1 MRGSKRGVRQLG
13 ALGLVAV
20 ALSWSA
26 GGAAQPPQADAAEP
40 ASTGASTEGTNAKQA
55 PSKDTTS
62 AVQPSP
68 LNPEANEFPNTAPAA
83 VPAELDRLLADI
95 AALRSRVSA
104 LMTSLFRSKLIVN
117 VESSGDE
124 ARVVGLVVTL
134 DGGVIYSSNT
144 LVTDEAKKVY
154 EHSVAPG
161 HHVLGIQIERVDAT
175 AKQYR
180 TWQESRFSLIVPDK
194 RRVEANFK
202 LEDDSDM
209 GSSFPSSEAG
219 EYSLDVDLFAHV
231 VE

>member
-1 MRGSKRGVRQLG
+1 LSATL
-13 ALGLVAV
+13 LWSVA
-20 ALSWSA
+20 
-26 GGAAQPPQADAAEP
+26 GAAQPTEP
-40 ASTGASTEGTNAKQA
+40 STAPAPAEGTA
-55 PSKDTTS
+55 PRKATTGDTAS
-62 AVQPSP
+62 AVPASP
-68 LNPEANEFPNTAPAA
+68 LNPEADEFPSAAPAA
-83 VPAELDRLLADI
+83 LPAELDRLLADI

-117 VESSGDE
+117 VESAGDA

-134 DGGVIYSSNT
+134 DGGVVYSSNT
-144 LVTDEAKKVY
+144 VISDEAKQVY

-180 TWQESRFSLIVPDK
+180 TWQESRFSIVVPDK
-194 RRVEANFK
+194 RRLEANFFV
-202 LEDDSDM
+202 EDDSDM

-219 EYSLDVDLFAHV
+219 EYSLDVDLFARV

>member
-1 MRGSKRGVRQLG
+1 M
-13 ALGLVAV
+13 A
-20 ALSWSA
+20 
-26 GGAAQPPQADAAEP
+26 P
-40 ASTGASTEGTNAKQA
+40 APAEGTA
-55 PSKDTTS
+55 PSKATTGDTAS
-62 AVQPSP
+62 AVPASP
-68 LNPEANEFPNTAPAA
+68 LNPEADEFPSAAPAA
-83 VPAELDRLLADI
+83 LPAELDRLLADI

-117 VESSGDE
+117 VESAGDA

-134 DGGVIYSSNT
+134 DGGVVYSSNT
-144 LVTDEAKKVY
+144 VISDEAKQVY

-180 TWQESRFSLIVPDK
+180 TWQESRFSIVVPDK
-194 RRVEANFK
+194 RRLEANFFV
-202 LEDDSDM
+202 EDDSDM

-219 EYSLDVDLFAHV
+219 EYSLDVDLFARV